1 LTGSFPI
8 RSSPHI
14 TLEADSAGVE
24 VYADQVL
31 QNVFD
36 NFIDN
41 MVRHGQKV
49 TTVRVFTRES
59 FGELIIVW
67 EDDGIGI
74 SADDKE
80 KIFEL
85 SYGKHTGQGLF
96 LNREI
101 LSITRITI
109 SETGVLGKGGRF
121 EIVVPK
127 GAYRSEGR
135 P

>member
-1 LTGSFPI
+1 M
-8 RSSPHI
+8 
-14 TLEADSAGVE
+14 LEADIAGVE
-24 VYADQVL
+24 VYADKML

-36 NFIDN
+36 NLVDN
-41 MVRHGQKV
+41 AVRHNQKV
-49 TTVRVFTRES
+49 TTIRVFTHES
-59 FGELIIVW
+59 FGELTIVW
-67 EDDGIGI
+67 EDNGIRI
-74 SADDKE
+74 PPDDKE

-101 LSITRITI
+101 LSITCITI
-109 SETGVLGKGGRF
+109 TETGVFGKGGRF
-121 EIVVPK
+121 EIAVPK